1 MKESKQNMI
10 NLQLIVRGITDG
22 SVIQAFS
29 EIDKEDFL
37 PYQYRRQAYT
47 DIEMITFSSN
57 RSVLRCF
64 VLAKIAEYA
73 RALQPASVLI
83 VGDFLGYTTSIFAK
97 LFRSCTSS
105 PISNSELDN
114 LKKVL
119 PEGVSLQLFEHIIL
133 KKQDKF
139 DFVFFD
145 SGVYQNSTIKNA
157 LNLLTENGFIIHF
170 AKKESAGFSEKQ
182 FEFKNIAVKQVAKNQ
197 TNDIFNMNLLFSNSI
212 IALA

>member
-64 VLAKIAEYA
+64 VLAKIAAYA
-73 RALQPASVLI
+73 ISLNPISVLV
-83 VGDFLGYTTSIFAK
+83 VGDFLGYTASIFAK
-97 LFRSCTSS
+97 LFESCTSS
-105 PISNSELDN
+105 PTSNSDLDN

-119 PEGVSLQLFEHIIL
+119 PEGVSLQLFEHVIL

-145 SGVYQNSTIKNA
+145 SGIYQNSTIKNS
-157 LNLLTENGFIIHF
+157 LNLLTENGFIIHLS
-170 AKKESAGFSEKQ
+170 KKESPAFSEKQ
-182 FEFKNIAVKQVAKNQ
+182 FEFKNITVKQVTKNQ
-197 TNDIFNMNLLFSNSI
+197 TNDIFNMDLLFPNSI
-212 IALA
+212 ISLS